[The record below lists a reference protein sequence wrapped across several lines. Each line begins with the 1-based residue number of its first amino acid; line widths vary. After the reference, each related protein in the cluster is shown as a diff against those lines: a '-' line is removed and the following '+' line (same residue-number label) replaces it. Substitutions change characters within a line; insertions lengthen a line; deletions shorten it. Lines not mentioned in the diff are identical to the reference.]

1 MINLNITVDIK
12 EATKTL
18 GILPRTARRTAA
30 LAMNRAMK
38 SGGALLQQRIG
49 GTKGRYLIRKSDLK
63 AIAITRKANQTDLL
77 AEIKARGR
85 RIPLIKF
92 QVKPQTRRQPVKVR
106 LLRGGSR
113 KPMRRAFV
121 ADLKYGRNVFIRYGA
136 GRGKLH
142 AVYGPSIPHM
152 MNVNKIRIP
161 FKRRVAIRLNQEFNR
176 ALRFAVG
183 KGRLR

>member
-1 MINLNITVDIK
+1 MLNLNITVDIK
-12 EATKTL
+12 EATRTL
-18 GILPRTARRTAA
+18 GIMPRVARRTAA
-30 LAMNRAMK
+30 LAMNRATK
-38 SGGALLQQRIG
+38 SGRAFLQQRIG
-49 GTKGRYLIRKSDLK
+49 GTKGRYLIRKADLK
-63 AIAITRKANQTDLL
+63 GIAITRKANQTDLV

-121 ADLKYGRNVFIRYGA
+121 ADLKYGRNVFIRYGKD
-136 GRGKLH
+136 RKLH
-142 AVYGPSIPHM
+142 ALYGPSIPHM
-152 MNVNKIRIP
+152 MNVNKIRVP
-161 FKRRVAIRLNQEFNR
+161 FKRRIAIRLNKEFNQ
-176 ALRFAVG
+176 ALRFAIG